1 MIELS
6 VVSTIYNDA
15 YTVNKLVYE
24 FEEELIKLGIS
35 YEIVLVN
42 DGSIDNSEEEIR
54 KVCEKNELVKGIS
67 LSRNFGQ
74 QIAISSGISV
84 AKGKYVL
91 IIDGDLENP
100 IDSISDLYKKIIE
113 GYDIVYAVSPI
124 RQSVS
129 KKITSLLF
137 WFIICKLLKI
147 NIIKDQLLLRI
158 MSRKVV
164 DAYNLYPEVSRSV
177 AGINYDIGM
186 NATTLIVK
194 PKKRIYGKSNYSF
207 SKRLNMF
214 IDIFLNMSTRPLN
227 VVIFFGFSALLLSL
241 ILSIIYCVKY
251 FNGCTI
257 TGNTSIMVSIL
268 FFGGAVL
275 FILGIMAR
283 YLSLIYSEV
292 KRRPLFLIKEKYNL

>member
-6 VVSTIYNDA
+6 VVSAIYNDA
-15 YTVNKLVYE
+15 NSVKQLVSE
-24 FEEELIKLGIS
+24 FENELIKLDIS
-35 YEIVLVN
+35 YEIILVN

-54 KVCEKNELVKGIS
+54 KVCKKNSHVKGIS

-74 QIAISSGISV
+74 QIAISSGISF
-84 AKGKYVL
+84 AKGEYVL

-100 IDSISDLYKKIIE
+100 IDSIPDLYKKIIE
-113 GYDIVYAVSPI
+113 GYDVVYAVSPI
-124 RQSVS
+124 RQTLS
-129 KKITSLLF
+129 KKVTSQLF
-137 WFIICKLLKI
+137 WFVIRRLLKI
-147 NIIKDQLLLRI
+147 DIIKDQLLLRI
-158 MSRKVV
+158 MSRKFV
-164 DAYNLYPEVSRSV
+164 DAFNIYPEVSRSV

-186 NATTLIVK
+186 NSTSLIVK
-194 PKKRIYGKSNYSF
+194 PQKRIYGESNYNF

-214 IDIFLNMSTRPLN
+214 IDIILNISSRPLN
-227 VVIFFGFSALLLSL
+227 VVLYFGLFGLLLSVVLAL
-241 ILSIIYCVKY
+241 IYFVKY
-251 FNGCTI
+251 YNGATI

-292 KRRPLFLIKEKYNL
+292 KRRPLFLVKEKYNM

>member
-6 VVSTIYNDA
+6 IVSAIYNDA
-15 YTVNKLVYE
+15 NTVKQLVSE
-24 FEEELIKLGIS
+24 FEDELLKLGIS

-54 KVCEKNELVKGIS
+54 EVCDKNPLIKGIS
-67 LSRNFGQ
+67 LSRNYGQ
-74 QIAISSGISV
+74 QIAVSSGISF

-100 IDSISDLYKKIIE
+100 IDSIPDLYNKINE
-113 GYDIVYAVSPI
+113 GFDIVYAVSPI
-124 RQSVS
+124 RQSIT
-129 KKITSLLF
+129 KKITSQLF
-137 WFIICKLLKI
+137 WFAICKVLKI

-158 MSRKVV
+158 MSRKFV
-164 DAYNLYPEVSRSV
+164 DAYNLYPEISRSV
-177 AGINYDIGM
+177 AGINHDIGM
-186 NATTLIVK
+186 NATSLIVH
-194 PKKRIYGKSNYSF
+194 PKKRIYGKSSYNF
-207 SKRLNMF
+207 GKRLNMF

-227 VVIFFGFSALLLSL
+227 LVIFFGLFQLILSL
-241 ILSIIYCVKY
+241 ILTLIYLIKY
-251 FNGCTI
+251 FTSGTI
-257 TGNTSIMVSIL
+257 PGNTSIMVSIL

-292 KRRPLFLIKEKYNL
+292 KRRPMFLVKEKYNL

>member
-6 VVSTIYNDA
+6 VVSAIYNDSNS
-15 YTVNKLVYE
+15 VKQLVSE
-24 FEEELIKLGIS
+24 FENELIKLDIS
-35 YEIVLVN
+35 YEIILVN

-54 KVCEKNELVKGIS
+54 KVCKKNSLIKGIS

-74 QIAISSGISV
+74 QIAISSGISF
-84 AKGKYVL
+84 AKGEYVL

-100 IDSISDLYKKIIE
+100 IDSIPDLYKKIIE
-113 GYDIVYAVSPI
+113 GYDVVYAVSPI
-124 RQSVS
+124 RQTLS
-129 KKITSLLF
+129 KKVTSQLF
-137 WFIICKLLKI
+137 WFVIRRLLKI
-147 NIIKDQLLLRI
+147 DIIKDQLLLRI
-158 MSRKVV
+158 MSRKFV
-164 DAYNLYPEVSRSV
+164 DAFNIYPEVSRSV

-186 NATTLIVK
+186 NSTSLIVK
-194 PKKRIYGKSNYSF
+194 PQKRIYGESNYNF

-214 IDIFLNMSTRPLN
+214 IDIILNISSRPLN
-227 VVIFFGFSALLLSL
+227 VVLYFGLFALLLSV
-241 ILSIIYCVKY
+241 ILSLIYFVKY
-251 FNGCTI
+251 YNGATI

-292 KRRPLFLIKEKYNL
+292 KRRPLFLVKEKYNM

>member
-6 VVSTIYNDA
+6 VVSAIYNDA
-15 YTVNKLVYE
+15 QTVKQLVTE
-24 FEEELIKLGIS
+24 FEIELIKLGIS

-42 DGSIDNSEEEIR
+42 DGSIDNSEEKIR
-54 KVCEKNELVKGIS
+54 EVCENNPLIKGIS

-74 QIAISSGISV
+74 QIAISSGISF

-100 IDSISDLYKKIIE
+100 INSIPDFYNKIIE

-124 RQSVS
+124 RQSLA
-129 KKITSLLF
+129 KKITSQIF
-137 WFIICKLLKI
+137 WFFICTILKI
-147 NIIKDQLLLRI
+147 NIVRDQLLLRI
-158 MSRKVV
+158 MSRKFV

-186 NATTLIVK
+186 NATSLIVQ
-194 PKKRIYGKSNYSF
+194 PNKRIFGKSNYNF

-214 IDIFLNMSTRPLN
+214 IDIFLNMSTMPLN
-227 VVIFFGFSALLLSL
+227 IVIFFGLFALILSL
-241 ILSIIYCVKY
+241 ILTIIYFIKY
-251 FNGCTI
+251 YTGGTI
-257 TGNTSIMVSIL
+257 IGNTSIMVSIL
-268 FFGGAVL
+268 FFGGAIL
-275 FILGIMAR
+275 FILGILAR

-292 KRRPLFLIKEKYNL
+292 KRRPLFLVKEKYNF

>member
-1 MIELS
+1 MLELS
-6 VVSTIYNDA
+6 VVSAIYNDGN
-15 YTVNKLVYE
+15 TVNKLVSE
-24 FEEELIKLGIS
+24 LEDELIKLDII
-35 YEIVLVN
+35 YEIILVN

-54 KVCEKNELVKGIS
+54 KACKNNSLVKGIS

-74 QIAISSGISV
+74 QIAISSGISF

-100 IDSISDLYKKIIE
+100 INSIPDLYKKITE

-124 RQSVS
+124 RQTLS
-129 KKITSLLF
+129 KKVTSQLF
-137 WFIICKLLKI
+137 WFVIRRILKI
-147 NIIKDQLLLRI
+147 DIIRDQLLLRI
-158 MSRKVV
+158 MSRKFV
-164 DAYNLYPEVSRSV
+164 DAFNTYPEISRSV

-186 NATTLIVK
+186 NSTSLIVK
-194 PKKRIYGKSNYSF
+194 PKKRIYGKSNYDF

-214 IDIFLNMSTRPLN
+214 IDIFLNLSTRPLN
-227 VVIFFGFSALLLSL
+227 AVIFFGLFALLLSV
-241 ILSIIYCVKY
+241 ILALAYLVKY
-251 FNGCTI
+251 FKGDTI
-257 TGNTSIMVSIL
+257 MGNTSIMVSIL

-292 KRRPLFLIKEKYNL
+292 KRRPLFLVKEKYNM